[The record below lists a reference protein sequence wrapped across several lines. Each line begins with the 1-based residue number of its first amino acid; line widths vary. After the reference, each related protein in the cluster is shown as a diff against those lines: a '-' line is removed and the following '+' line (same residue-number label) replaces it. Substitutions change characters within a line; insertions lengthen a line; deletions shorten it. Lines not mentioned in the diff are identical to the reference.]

1 MYQVNSPYIAL
12 DQWNF
17 GNLWNVDWREI
28 KVLLRLQPK
37 GGAELL
43 LHKYLWSSCTQRW
56 KPISFTSITRIYLY
70 LVFVL
75 GASKKSL
82 YGVFLNEI
90 QHVYRELHLACY
102 EAFCLFDTSCLRMS
116 GDQHAPPSLIRQFL
130 FFSTQSMSQQLQQLH
145 VQTPVHWWR
154 VLENLVWKPAVEA
167 ELQSFPKPQPP
178 NQVLE
183 AKFWFSFLSQ
193 IDFPL

>member
-1 MYQVNSPYIAL
+1 M
-12 DQWNF
+12 
-17 GNLWNVDWREI
+17 EI

-102 EAFCLFDTSCLRMS
+102 EAFCLFDTSCLCMS
-116 GDQHAPPSLIRQFL
+116 GDQHAPQSLIRQFIFSSL
-130 FFSTQSMSQQLQQLH
+130 SRCHNSSNSYMCKHSSTGDVFWKIWSQNLLWRPNYNFFQNPNLQS
-145 VQTPVHWWR
+145 R
-154 VLENLVWKPAVEA
+154 FWKPNFDLAFCLRSISPLTQHANGYEEPTIQFL
-167 ELQSFPKPQPP
+167 EL
-178 NQVLE
+178 
-183 AKFWFSFLSQ
+183 
-193 IDFPL
+193 